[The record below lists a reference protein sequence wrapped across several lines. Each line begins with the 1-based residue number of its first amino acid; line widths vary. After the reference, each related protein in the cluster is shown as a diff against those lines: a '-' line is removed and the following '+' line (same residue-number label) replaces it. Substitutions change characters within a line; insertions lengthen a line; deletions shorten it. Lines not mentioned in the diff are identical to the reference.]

1 MKDKLLV
8 IISLCGLLA
17 AAAYL
22 LTGQGGKQGSD
33 LTNFSAQNGKVI
45 VVFGDALN
53 AEQGIETYPS
63 HLAKITGL
71 DVRNM
76 TLAGETTNTALER
89 INAVTEIKPNYVL
102 VTLGAQDLKNQID
115 LKETLDNLTK
125 VFTTLQANGSAVV
138 YLSVVPP
145 LVGDNWAMAIK
156 DVVRTQGVLWV
167 DDIMAGVWTKPE
179 LMSDASNPNAKG
191 HEVIA
196 ARLKN
201 VVNF

>member
-1 MKDKLLV
+1 M
-8 IISLCGLLA
+8 IIALCGLLA
-17 AAAYL
+17 ATAYIF
-22 LTGQGGKQGSD
+22 TGQGKKQESN
-33 LTNFSAQNGKVI
+33 LTNFSTQNGKVI
-45 VVFGDALN
+45 AVFGDALN
-53 AEQGIETYPS
+53 TIEGAETYPS

-71 DVRNM
+71 DVRNL
-76 TLAGETTNTALER
+76 TRAGDTTKTALER
-89 INAVTEIKPNYVL
+89 ISSVTDMKPNYVL

-125 VFTTLQANGSAVV
+125 VFAALQASGSAVV

-156 DVVRTQGVLWV
+156 DVVRIQGVLWV
-167 DDIMAGVWTKPE
+167 DDIMADVWTKPE
-179 LMSDASNPNAKG
+179 LMNDALSPNEKG

>member
-8 IISLCGLLA
+8 IISICGLLGA
-17 AAAYL
+17 ATYL
-22 LTGQGGKQGSD
+22 LTGQGTKQESS

-53 AEQGIETYPS
+53 AVEGTETYPN

-76 TLAGETTNTALER
+76 TLAGDTTKTALER
-89 INAVTEIKPNYVL
+89 IKAVTEIKPNYVL
-102 VTLGAQDLKNQID
+102 VTLGAQDLKNQVD

-125 VFTTLQANGSAVV
+125 VFTTFQANGSAVV

-156 DVVRTQGVLWV
+156 DVVRAHGVLWV
-167 DDIMAGVWTKPE
+167 DDIMAEVWSKPE
-179 LMSDASNPNAKG
+179 LMNDALNPNEKG

>member
-8 IISLCGLLA
+8 IIALCGLLA
-17 AAAYL
+17 AAAYM
-22 LTGQGGKQGSD
+22 LTSQSSKQESN

-53 AEQGIETYPS
+53 AVEGSETYPN

-71 DVRNM
+71 DVRNL
-76 TLAGETTNTALER
+76 TLAGDSTKTALER
-89 INAVTEIKPNYVL
+89 INSVIEMKPNYVL

-156 DVVRTQGVLWV
+156 DVVRAQGVLWV
-167 DDIMAGVWTKPE
+167 DDIMAEVWSKPE
-179 LMSDASNPNAKG
+179 LMADAMSPNEKG

>member
-1 MKDKLLV
+1 MKDKLL
-8 IISLCGLLA
+8 ILTAFCGLLIA
-17 AAAYL
+17 VAYL
-22 LTGQGGKQGSD
+22 LTGQGNKQESD
-33 LTNFSAQNGKVI
+33 LTNFSTQNGKVI
-45 VVFGDALN
+45 VVFGDALS
-53 AEQGIETYPS
+53 AVQGTETYPTR
-63 HLAKITGL
+63 LAKMSGQ

-76 TLAGETTNTALER
+76 TLSGDTTKTALER
-89 INAVTEIKPNYVL
+89 INSVTEMKPNYVL

-125 VFTTLQANGSAVV
+125 IFTTLQASGAAVV

-156 DVVRTQGVLWV
+156 DVVRSQGVLWV
-167 DDIMAGVWTKPE
+167 DDIMADVWTKPE
-179 LMSDASNPNAKG
+179 LMSDASSPNEKG

>member
-8 IISLCGLLA
+8 IAALCGLLVA
-17 AAAYL
+17 GAYL
-22 LTGQGGKQGSD
+22 LSGRSSKQESN
-33 LTNFSAQNGKVI
+33 LTNFSTQDGKVI

-53 AEQGIETYPS
+53 AVEGTETYPTY
-63 HLAKITGL
+63 LAKITGL

-76 TLAGETTNTALER
+76 TLAGDTTKTSLER
-89 INAVTEIKPNYVL
+89 INAVTEMKPNYVL
-102 VTLGAQDLKNQID
+102 VTLGAEDLKNQID

-125 VFTTLQANGSAVV
+125 VFTTLQASGAAVV
-138 YLSVVPP
+138 YLSVIPP
-145 LVGDNWAMAIK
+145 LVGDNWAMAIEG
-156 DVVRTQGVLWV
+156 VVRSQGVLWV
-167 DDIMAGVWTKPE
+167 DDIMADVWTKPE
-179 LMSDASNPNAKG
+179 LMSDDSSPNAKG